1 VVGDYPT
8 IFSERPAQTPRI
20 FSFMTSP
27 PPTFAAFLRDQY
39 GHLFGR
45 PWPVVSS
52 ALMIGALNVF
62 LFAFDRPW
70 TASDGLRNWGDWALS
85 AAGLIEQA
93 DLLPPLLYSGSLL
106 NIGLLLGGLAAALL
120 SREFAVRVAPRAE
133 LIKGASGGL
142 LMGFGAML
150 SFGCNIGGFFSALS
164 ALSASGI
171 GMMAGLLI
179 GAFIGTRYLI
189 RENVGLI
196 AAGRL
201 PFPTACEAAPRPA
214 PGSAAFTWQPVL
226 GASLLFLVVAAV
238 FFYRHLGHQRLATFL
253 VFGLALGA
261 VFQRSRFCLVNAF
274 REPFMTG
281 ASEHARAA
289 ALALVFSMIGF
300 TILKA
305 TDLKDA
311 GEWVFPSFVLGAL
324 GGGIIFGIGMVLAG
338 GCGAGSVWRAGEGH
352 VKLWLAVVFFALGAS
367 TMRQLLTRSEMIRQ
381 LGDAVFLP
389 NAIGWAGAVSGVVVL
404 MAICYLLAGWNEQK
418 RRVGVLQL

>member
-8 IFSERPAQTPRI
+8 TFSERPAQTPRI
-20 FSFMTSP
+20 FSLMTSP

-39 GHLFGR
+39 GQLFGR

-85 AAGLIEQA
+85 AAGLIDQA

-106 NIGLLLGGLAAALL
+106 NIGVLLGGMAAALL
-120 SREFAVRVAPRAE
+120 SREFAVRTAPLAE
-133 LIKGASGGL
+133 LIKGACGGL
-142 LMGFGAML
+142 FMGIGAML

-189 RENVGLI
+189 RENAGLI
-196 AAGRL
+196 AAG
-201 PFPTACEAAPRPA
+201 
-214 PGSAAFTWQPVL
+214 
-226 GASLLFLVVAAV
+226 

-324 GGGIIFGIGMVLAG
+324 GGGIVFGIGMVLAG

-352 VKLWLAVVFFALGAS
+352 VKLWLAVAFFALGAS